1 MIMINGGFGEPHVNS
16 ILTSQNIPSIS
27 KKSLKNRECEVGVHL
42 EEMAEESCQ
51 KQLQDEIRM

>member
-1 MIMINGGFGEPHVNS
+1 MINGGFGETHVNC
-16 ILTSQNIPSIS
+16 ILASLNILGIS
-27 KKSLKNRECEVGVHL
+27 KKSLKNREREVGVNL